1 MTLFEELRKAVAQ
14 GDYLGAQTLLPRLP
28 QAPATLEEIGEIR
41 DLLAWALQMA
51 RINRAHESA
60 RLAELIRSSA
70 YRPRNTERRSTWTLD
85 A

>member
-1 MTLFEELRKAVAQ
+1 MTVLEELRKAVAQ
-14 GDYLGAQTLLPRLP
+14 GDYASAQRLLPRLP
-28 QAPATLEEIGEIR
+28 QAPATIEEVDEIR
-41 DLLAWALQMA
+41 EFLDWALQMA
-51 RINRAHESA
+51 RIHSTHDAA